1 MTRKKAVSWFLTVL
15 PILASVCFWPFISD
29 PYALIQWAQGQNF
42 IIIMLLPVVQ
52 AAALPA
58 HNFTMSL
65 FAGHI
70 FGPWWGFVYSYLGW
84 LAGASLA
91 FAYHRQMWRLRGGVV
106 AGRFSDVRTILDD
119 GDGWLLVSLGALVP
133 LISDD
138 GLVIGIAAA
147 GILSYR
153 KFLLAFALG
162 TIPGKMATAFFGEG
176 VGDIFR
182 WVFSGGIWT
191 SHCWSGAVLMF
202 TYLAIG
208 FAIGRREREKM
219 KLLQKVIFDHKEGGQ

>member
-1 MTRKKAVSWFLTVL
+1 MTRRTVSWILTVL
-15 PILASVCFWPFISD
+15 PIAVSVLFWPFISD
-29 PYALIQWAQGQNF
+29 PAALIEWAQGQNF
-42 IIIMLLPVVQ
+42 IVILLLPVFQ

-65 FAGHI
+65 FAGHL

-84 LAGASLA
+84 LTGASLA
-91 FAYHRQMWRLRGGVV
+91 FAYHRHMWRMRGGVV
-106 AGRFSDVRTILDD
+106 AGRFAEVQKLLEEGS
-119 GDGWLLVSLGALVP
+119 GWTLVALGALVP

-162 TIPGKMATAFFGEG
+162 TIPGKIATAFLGEG
-176 VGDIFR
+176 AKDIIR
-182 WVFSGGIWT
+182 WVFSSGEWT
-191 SHCWSGAVLMF
+191 SHCWTGIILMSV
-202 TYLAIG
+202 YLAIG
-208 FAIGRREREKM
+208 FAIGYREQIRLRE
-219 KLLQKVIFDHKEGGQ
+219 LHRVIFHRHFSAL

>member
-29 PYALIQWAQGQNF
+29 PHALIKWAQGQNF
-42 IIIMLLPVVQ
+42 LVILLLPVLQ
-52 AAALPA
+52 AAAFPA

-65 FAGHI
+65 FAGHV

-84 LAGASLA
+84 LVGASLA
-91 FAYHRQMWRLRGGVV
+91 FAYHRQMWKMRGGIV
-106 AGRFSDVRTILDD
+106 AGRFLDVRAILED
-119 GDGWLLVSLGALVP
+119 GDGWLLVALGALVP

-138 GLVIGIAAA
+138 GLVIGIAAT

-162 TIPGKMATAFFGEG
+162 TIPGKLATAFLGEG
-176 VGDIFR
+176 TKDIVR
-182 WVFSGGIWT
+182 WVFSGGTWT
-191 SHCWSGAVLMF
+191 NHCWTGIILMSS
-202 TYLAIG
+202 YLAIG
-208 FAIGRREREKM
+208 FVVGYRERAR
-219 KLLQKVIFDHKEGGQ
+219 LRGLNHIIFSP